1 MTTDVDLR
9 PPGGAGAGCPSR
21 NVMPMN
27 AALPTCAVAATCN
40 YRGEGRRR
48 CTNPCQQHFVCQTET
63 GATAAVPASARR
75 LSLAE
80 HFRYASP
87 RLAQRL
93 YRNLKPAVLK
103 PPGTSAIPLACARP
117 LSLYVSR
124 ARVGV
129 CRGVRILA
137 WPPIHLTEGPP
148 LRGKLRLKKGSP
160 VPGRAGRTRHHHPRH
175 ERGANHPSGPG
186 QCLALFPF
194 LLARAC
200 WGVRRCADFGMG
212 THPSGRRT
220 PPLHGQLKLKKGSP
234 VPGRAG
240 RTRHHHPHREK
251 GGNHPTDSVQC
262 RALFPIRLARA
273 CWGVRRC
280 ADLGVRILAWPPTLH
295 AEGPPSYG
303 QSKLKKRNHIRGR
316 AGRDRQ
322 HHARR
327 ESARIRLCRFI
338 AGRTRSLPTGV
349 PNALEALPTCWW
361 PSWRAGPSRATRNAY
376 VWRGKTLDARP
387 EKATGCGWEEEELRT
402 QRSWRPS
409 SERLRVTSSAYS
421 RWPPTGSP

>member
-212 THPSGRRT
+212 THPSGRRPPSTSPAQIEKGQQRSWARWKNPAPSST
-220 PPLHGQLKLKKGSP
+220 PRKGRESP
-234 VPGRAG
+234 VGPWSVPGHFPHTSRA
-240 RTRHHHPHREK
+240 
-251 GGNHPTDSVQC
+251 
-262 RALFPIRLARA
+262 IRLAHAR
-273 CWGVRRC
+273 WGVRRC
-280 ADLGVRILAWPPTLH
+280 TDFGMATDASRRGPTFIWPIQIEKEKPH
-295 AEGPPSYG
+295 S
-303 QSKLKKRNHIRGR
+303 
-316 AGRDRQ
+316 
-322 HHARR
+322 
-327 ESARIRLCRFI
+327 
-338 AGRTRSLPTGV
+338 
-349 PNALEALPTCWW
+349 W
-361 PSWRAGPSRATRNAY
+361 PRWE
-376 VWRGKTLDARP
+376 RP
-387 EKATGCGWEEEELRT
+387 AASC
-402 QRSWRPS
+402 
-409 SERLRVTSSAYS
+409 
-421 RWPPTGSP
+421 SP